1 MAERQFKK
9 TKPPTNNDLRASL
22 PALMNTLEIICTD
35 NENCSASEQVA
46 QQLSLE
52 LNRNYEKAEFRLHF
66 GPDGVELIS
75 LKQPKQ
81 TPIQVNFHTG
91 SAAHR
96 RQFGGGKGQMIA
108 KAVGIQGQFRPR
120 VLDAT
125 AGLGGDAFVLASLG
139 CETKLHERSPI
150 AHALLADGLARGR
163 SFAAET
169 GDSEL
174 AEILER
180 MHLSHANSIDEPF
193 SDIDVVYVDPMFP
206 ERKKSAA
213 VNKNMQAFH
222 SIIGKD
228 EDSQALLAH
237 ALTQPVKRVVVKR
250 PRTAPA
256 IEGVKPSYTLEGKS
270 SRFDIYA
277 LKKLQPEG

>member
-1 MAERQFKK
+1 
-9 TKPPTNNDLRASL
+9 
-22 PALMNTLEIICTD
+22 MNTLEIICTD
-35 NENCSASEQVA
+35 NENCSPAKQVA
-46 QQLSLE
+46 QQLSLT
-52 LNRNYEKAEFRLHF
+52 LNHNYETAEFRLLF
-66 GPDGVELIS
+66 SPEGVKLIS

-139 CETKLHERSPI
+139 CNVQLHERSPI
-150 AHALLADGLARGR
+150 AHALLADGLHRGR
-163 SFAAET
+163 NYAEET
-169 GDSEL
+169 GDNEL
-174 AEILER
+174 SDILER
-180 MHLSHANSIDEPF
+180 MHLSHINSIGEPIN
-193 SDIDVVYVDPMFP
+193 DVDVVYVDPMFP

-213 VNKNMQAFH
+213 VNKSMQAFH

-228 EDSQALLAH
+228 EDSEALLAH
-237 ALTQPVKRVVVKR
+237 TLAQPVKRVVVKR
-250 PRTAPA
+250 PRTAPVINGA
-256 IEGVKPSYTLEGKS
+256 KPSYALEGKS

-277 LKKLQPEG
+277 LKKLQPDD

>member
-1 MAERQFKK
+1 
-9 TKPPTNNDLRASL
+9 
-22 PALMNTLEIICTD
+22 MNTLEIICTD
-35 NENCSASEQVA
+35 NENCSTAEQVA

-52 LNRNYEKAEFRLHF
+52 LNRNYDEADFRLHF
-66 GPDGVELIS
+66 GPEGVELIS

-81 TPIQVNFHTG
+81 TPIQVNLHTG

-108 KAVGIQGQFRPR
+108 KAVGVQGQFRPR

-139 CETKLHERSPI
+139 CQMQLHERSPI
-150 AHALLADGLARGR
+150 AYALLADGLLRARR
-163 SFAAET
+163 YAAET

-174 AEILER
+174 GDILSR
-180 MHLSHANSIDEPF
+180 MTLSHINSIGEPI

-213 VNKNMQAFH
+213 VNKSMQAFH

-228 EDSQALLAH
+228 EDSEALLAH
-237 ALTQPVKRVVVKR
+237 ALAQPVKRVVVKR

-256 IEGVKPSYTLEGKS
+256 ISGAKPSYTLEGKS

-277 LKKLQPEG
+277 LKKMQPES